1 MPLMG
6 SLYIGKSGLQTSQN
20 ALNTTA
26 HNMSNAD
33 TVGYVRQQVM
43 LGTSIYNTIKV
54 DFKAVSNQQI
64 GLGVEYSK
72 TRQVRE
78 YFLDKTY
85 RQELGRCEFYTVSK
99 DALEEIEFLLDE
111 MNGEA
116 FQNSLDN
123 LWTAV
128 QELTKDPSSA
138 VTQGLL
144 IERCSEFLARADS
157 VYEGLK
163 AYQLNLNETIQQK
176 VDDIN
181 DHAKKIKELNDKIR
195 FIEVGG
201 FEEANDLRDARNQ
214 LVDELAGMANI
225 SYSEDIDGNICIQ
238 LEGEDLVKRDVVYE
252 IGLDT
257 DENTGFY
264 TPFWIHNATFTKDED
279 GNRIYNITG
288 AEVYNLEMVIS
299 SDLNTDVGSLKSTLL
314 ARGDHIANFTDLE
327 EGNYKNSISQSVV
340 MNVMAEF
347 DRLIHNIATEM
358 NKVLHNAAEKA
369 YEAGDKT
376 YLRDK
381 NGNPIQIFQK
391 IATPGYD
398 ENHEYISEGP
408 PYDDHGKLY
417 TIDNIKINQDL
428 LQQPTLLG
436 FVMADDSVD
445 FDTMTAMKATFMA
458 ENNVLNPT
466 VKKSSSFIDYYG
478 DLVSQIANSGSVYG
492 SILSNQ
498 QETVDSTFSARE
510 QIIGVS
516 HDEELTNM
524 VKYQNAYNAS
534 SRYINVIDEMLEHIL
549 NTLGV

>member
-64 GLGVEYSK
+64 GLGVEYTK

-163 AYQLNLNETIQQK
+163 EYQLNLNETIQQK

-195 FIEVGG
+195 YIEVGG

-257 DENTGFY
+257 DETTGFY
-264 TPFWIHNATFTKDED
+264 TPFWIHNAKFTLDAD
-279 GNRIYNITG
+279 GNRIYDITG

-314 ARGDHIANFTDLE
+314 ARGDHVANFTDLKPE
-327 EGNYKNSISQSVV
+327 NYKNSISQSVI
-340 MNVMAEF
+340 MNVQAEF
-347 DRLIHNIATEM
+347 DQLIHNIATAM
-358 NKVLHNAAEKA
+358 NGVLEDAANKA
-369 YEAGDKT
+369 AEAGDTT
-376 YLRDK
+376 YLRDE
-381 NGNPIQIFQK
+381 NGDPIQIFQK
-391 IATPGYD
+391 IATPGYNADHTFVEED
-398 ENHEYISEGP
+398 ETL
-408 PYDDHGKLY
+408 HGTLY
-417 TIDNIKINQDL
+417 TIDNIRINQKL

-445 FDTMTAMKATFMA
+445 FDTMTAMKAAFMT

-466 VKKSSSFIDYYG
+466 VKKASSFIDYYG

-492 SILSNQ
+492 SILTNQ

>member
-33 TVGYVRQQVM
+33 TTGYVRQQVL

-54 DFKAVSNQQI
+54 DFKAVANQQI
-64 GLGVEYSK
+64 GLGVTYSK
-72 TRQVRE
+72 TRQVRD
-78 YFLDKTY
+78 YFLDQTY
-85 RQELGRCEFYTVSK
+85 RKESGRCEFYTVSR

-111 MNGEA
+111 MNGET
-116 FQNSLDN
+116 FQSSLDN

-128 QELTKDPSSA
+128 QELSKDPSSA

-157 VYEGLK
+157 VYSGIKE
-163 AYQLNLNETIQQK
+163 YQLNLNETIKQK
-176 VDDIN
+176 VDTIN
-181 DHAKKIKELNDKIR
+181 DHAKQIKELNDKIR
-195 FIEVGG
+195 HIEVAG
-201 FEEANDLRDARNQ
+201 FEEANDLRDVRNQ
-214 LVDELAGMANI
+214 LIDELAAMANI
-225 SYSEDIDGNICIQ
+225 SYTEDVDGNVCIQ

-257 DENTGFY
+257 DATTGFY
-264 TPFWIHNATFTKDED
+264 TPFWIHNATWTLNDAGERVYD
-279 GNRIYNITG
+279 ITG
-288 AEVYNLEMVIS
+288 SEVFDMEQVIS

-314 ARGDHIANFTDLE
+314 ARGDHIANYTDLKE
-327 EGNYKNSISQSVV
+327 ENYVNSISQSVC

-347 DRLIHNIATEM
+347 DQLIHNIATAM
-358 NKVLHNAAEKA
+358 NQVLADAAEKA
-369 YEAGDKT
+369 YAEGDTT
-376 YLRDK
+376 YLRDA

-391 IATPGYD
+391 IASDGYNAD
-398 ENHEYISEGP
+398 GTYMEEDDAVHES
-408 PYDDHGKLY
+408 LY
-417 TIDNIKINQDL
+417 TIDNLQINQLL

-436 FVMADDSVD
+436 FVRSDDSVD
-445 FDTMTAMKATFMA
+445 FDTMTAMKEAFMA

-466 VKKSSSFIDYYG
+466 VKKQSSFVDYYG
-478 DLVSQIANSGSVYG
+478 DLVSQVANSGSVYK
-492 SILSNQ
+492 SILTNQ

-516 HDEELTNM
+516 QDEELSNM
-524 VKYQNAYNAS
+524 IKFQNAYNAS

-549 NTLGV
+549 NTLGR